1 MSTEDLYGFKDG
13 DLEAARIL
21 VEKTLGIELDPRNS
35 SYHGGDYYSKKL
47 ESRDEIVLQVNNDGE
62 EGGWADED
70 YKDFGVLLRLYSPEH
85 GDEYKKVL
93 ASSDSG
99 FVLLERS
106 LTTPSGVLRN
116 MRYTDGKEEVY
127 FEKQLDTALIGS
139 E

>member
-1 MSTEDLYGFKDG
+1 MSTEDLYGVNTN

-21 VEKTLGIELDPRNS
+21 VAKTPGIESEPRNS
-35 SYHGGDYYSKKL
+35 PYHGGDYYSKKL
-47 ESRDEIVLQVNNDGE
+47 ESNDEIVLHVNNDGE

-85 GDEYKKVL
+85 GDEYKNVL
-93 ASSDSG
+93 TSGDTG

-106 LTTPSGVLRN
+106 LTTPSGVLRDV
-116 MRYTDGKEEVY
+116 RYTDGKEEIY
-127 FEKQLDTALIGS
+127 FEKLLDTALIGS